1 MFLFNEYICSPCIF
15 SSSSF
20 ITLRIDCSV
29 HFFIHISSKS
39 SELVIKDSIATNSVP
54 HIDKLANSLKKM
66 ISNAMMNSQQSM
78 KSYDMKATTDSQSIY
93 TQSTSFSRP
102 MVKGQHITSSFDTT
116 LAAPRKR
123 STIKT
128 TTANYPSSPFSSA
141 FFTDTIQSNDT
152 NTDTT
157 KSTGDTDMST
167 NELSF
172 EDAFLQ
178 QDIPKPK
185 RVVTTSSNMDF
196 DYNFD
201 DEQDTSATSTVW
213 TRQRIKGLERTIAN
227 LAPEAS
233 TSGSDGGKISLT
245 KEMLSN
251 AQVIAQV
258 ELKFIIIKTACGVLC
273 AVDQHAADER
283 VALEKL
289 ESALS
294 NQDLAD
300 DTIIKLTKRSVK
312 KSDILRATTIAP
324 SKRIV
329 LSQKDLSTVKHH
341 YSLLQKWKFTF
352 EEAEDK
358 TLLITGLPSVCD
370 RTAEVSDFL
379 DFVRILGH
387 SSGGEIKPPFVKHVL
402 ASNACR
408 YAIMFGDELTHDK
421 CIELISSLSKC
432 ELCFI
437 CAHGR
442 PSIIPLIDMKKDVKK
457 AQSTSEGKTGCK
469 EMKDDVKYLEG
480 SKSLKFQPRRVLRR

>member
-1 MFLFNEYICSPCIF
+1 
-15 SSSSF
+15 
-20 ITLRIDCSV
+20 
-29 HFFIHISSKS
+29 
-39 SELVIKDSIATNSVP
+39 
-54 HIDKLANSLKKM
+54 
-66 ISNAMMNSQQSM
+66 MMNSQQSIQPH
-78 KSYDMKATTDSQSIY
+78 DMRRTAADSQSVY
-93 TQSTSFSRP
+93 TQNTSFSRP

-116 LAAPRKR
+116 SAAPRKR
-123 STIKT
+123 STTKT

-141 FFTDTIQSNDT
+141 FFTDTIQPPMKDNSNT
-152 NTDTT
+152 NAT
-157 KSTGDTDMST
+157 KSTGEPDMST

-172 EDAFLQ
+172 EDAFLE
-178 QDIPKPK
+178 QDDPTPKLTEDTE
-185 RVVTTSSNMDF
+185 TTSSNMDI

-201 DEQDTSATSTVW
+201 DQQDTSATSTVW

-227 LAPEAS
+227 LSPEVSA
-233 TSGSDGGKISLT
+233 SGSDGKSLT

-300 DTIIKLTKRSVK
+300 DTIINLTKRSVK
-312 KSDILRATTIAP
+312 KSDILRATKLAP

-341 YSLLQKWKFTF
+341 YTLLQKWKFTF

-387 SSGGEIKPPFVKHVL
+387 SSGGTEIKPPFVKHVL

-421 CIELISSLSKC
+421 CVELISSLSKC

-442 PSIIPLIDMKKDVKK
+442 PSIIPLIDMNKDEK
-457 AQSTSEGKTGCK
+457 AHSTSEVKTGSK
-469 EMKDDVKYLEG
+469 EVKDDVKYLEG
-480 SKSLKFQPRRVLRR
+480 KSLKFQPRRVLRR

>member
-1 MFLFNEYICSPCIF
+1 
-15 SSSSF
+15 
-20 ITLRIDCSV
+20 
-29 HFFIHISSKS
+29 
-39 SELVIKDSIATNSVP
+39 
-54 HIDKLANSLKKM
+54 
-66 ISNAMMNSQQSM
+66 MMNSQQSM
-78 KSYDMKATTDSQSIY
+78 QPHEKMDITDSQSVY
-93 TQSTSFSRP
+93 TQNTSFSRP

-123 STIKT
+123 STTKT

-141 FFTDTIQSNDT
+141 FFTDTIQPPKSATTHT
-152 NTDTT
+152 NTS
-157 KSTGDTDMST
+157 KSTGDKDMST

-172 EDAFLQ
+172 EDAFLE
-178 QDIPKPK
+178 QDDPISKQTEIIDT
-185 RVVTTSSNMDF
+185 TTSSNMDI

-201 DEQDTSATSTVW
+201 NEQDTSATSTVW

-227 LAPEAS
+227 LAPETS
-233 TSGSDGGKISLT
+233 TSGSDNKISLT
-245 KEMLSN
+245 KDMLSN

-289 ESALS
+289 ESALC
-294 NQDLAD
+294 NPNLHD
-300 DTIIKLTKRSVK
+300 DTIINLTKRSVK
-312 KSDILRATTIAP
+312 KSDILRATQIIP
-324 SKRIV
+324 PKRRI
-329 LSQKDLSTVKHH
+329 LSQKDMSTVKHH

-352 EEAEDK
+352 EEVEDQS
-358 TLLITGLPSVCD
+358 LLITGLPSVCD

-379 DFVRILGH
+379 DFVRILAH
-387 SSGGEIKPPFVKHVL
+387 SSGSTEIKPPFVKHVL

-421 CIELISSLSKC
+421 CVELISSLSMC

-442 PSIIPLIDMKKDVKK
+442 PSIIPLIDMNKDVKK
-457 AQSTSEGKTGCK
+457 AQSTSEGKTGSK
-469 EMKDDVKYLEG
+469 EEKDDVKYLEG
-480 SKSLKFQPRRVLRR
+480 KSLKFQPRRVLRR

>member
-1 MFLFNEYICSPCIF
+1 
-15 SSSSF
+15 
-20 ITLRIDCSV
+20 
-29 HFFIHISSKS
+29 
-39 SELVIKDSIATNSVP
+39 
-54 HIDKLANSLKKM
+54 
-66 ISNAMMNSQQSM
+66 MMNSQQSI
-78 KSYDMKATTDSQSIY
+78 KPHDMRTANDSQSIY
-93 TQSTSFSRP
+93 TQHTSFSRP
-102 MVKGQHITSSFDTT
+102 MVKGQHITSSFDKT
-116 LAAPRKR
+116 LAVPRKR
-123 STIKT
+123 STTKT

-141 FFTDTIQSNDT
+141 FFTDTIQPSSRK
-152 NTDTT
+152 DTT
-157 KSTGDTDMST
+157 HTNAKSTGDTDMSIS
-167 NELSF
+167 ELSF
-172 EDAFLQ
+172 EDAFLE
-178 QDIPKPK
+178 QDDQTPKQTEITNT
-185 RVVTTSSNMDF
+185 TTSSNMDI

-201 DEQDTSATSTVW
+201 NEQDTSATSTVW

-233 TSGSDGGKISLT
+233 TSGSDNKISLT
-245 KEMLSN
+245 KDMLSN

-289 ESALS
+289 KSALC
-294 NQDLAD
+294 NQDLAG
-300 DTIIKLTKRSVK
+300 DTIINLTKRSVK
-312 KSDILRATTIAP
+312 KADILKATQLAP

-387 SSGGEIKPPFVKHVL
+387 SSGGGEIKPPFVKHVL

-421 CIELISSLSKC
+421 CVELIKSLSKC

-442 PSIIPLIDMKKDVKK
+442 PSIIPLIDMNKDDKKK
-457 AQSTSEGKTGCK
+457 QSTSEGKGGM
-469 EMKDDVKYLEG
+469 EAKDDVKYLED
-480 SKSLKFQPRRVLRR
+480 KSLKFQPRRVLRR

>member
-1 MFLFNEYICSPCIF
+1 M
-15 SSSSF
+15 
-20 ITLRIDCSV
+20 
-29 HFFIHISSKS
+29 
-39 SELVIKDSIATNSVP
+39 KDNS
-54 HIDKLANSLKKM
+54 NS
-66 ISNAMMNSQQSM
+66 N
-78 KSYDMKATTDSQSIY
+78 
-93 TQSTSFSRP
+93 
-102 MVKGQHITSSFDTT
+102 
-116 LAAPRKR
+116 
-123 STIKT
+123 TIK
-128 TTANYPSSPFSSA
+128 
-141 FFTDTIQSNDT
+141 
-152 NTDTT
+152 
-157 KSTGDTDMST
+157 STRDTDMST

-172 EDAFLQ
+172 EDAFLE
-178 QDIPKPK
+178 QDDPTPKQSEDPD
-185 RVVTTSSNMDF
+185 TATSSSMDF
-196 DYNFD
+196 NYNFD

-233 TSGSDGGKISLT
+233 TTGSDGISLT

-289 ESALS
+289 ESALC
-294 NQDLAD
+294 NPNLHD
-300 DTIIKLTKRSVK
+300 DTIINLTKRSVT
-312 KSDILRATTIAP
+312 KSDILKATKLAP

-329 LSQKDLSTVKHH
+329 LSQKDMSTVKHH

-352 EEAEDK
+352 EEAEDQS
-358 TLLITGLPSVCD
+358 LLITGLPSVCD

-387 SSGGEIKPPFVKHVL
+387 TSSGGEIKPPFVKHVL

-421 CIELISSLSKC
+421 CVELISSLSKC

-442 PSIIPLIDMKKDVKK
+442 PSIIPLIDMNKDEKKT
-457 AQSTSEGKTGCK
+457 QSTSEGKGGGM
-469 EMKDDVKYLEG
+469 EVKDDVKYLEG
-480 SKSLKFQPRRVLRR
+480 KSLKFQPRRVLRR